1 LRAGSTPDSEAAFA
15 LRPDFA
21 FVALEGGGID
31 VVDQLP
37 EAWTRAVARFV
48 LDDRVDMIR

>member
-1 LRAGSTPDSEAAFA
+1 L

-21 FVALEGGGID
+21 FVALEGGGVD

-37 EAWTRAVARFV
+37 EAWSAAVVEF
-48 LDDRVDMIR
+48 LSGD